1 MAGGMIEI
9 DGSQGEGGG
18 QVLRSALALSCAT
31 GQPFRIVNIRAGR
44 EKPGLMRQ
52 HLTSVSA
59 AQAICG
65 AEVVGAEAGSRQVE
79 FRPREVKG
87 GEYHFAVGTAGSTT
101 LVLQAVLPPL
111 LLAKERSR
119 IVVEGGTHTKGAPPF
134 EFFDRALAPVLNRMG
149 ATVSTRLERYGF
161 YPAGGGRIVVEVEP
175 AAKLSPVNLRERG
188 KTVTRRAVVVH
199 GRLPFSIAQRELD
212 VVQRRLGWEVGPRD
226 VRAAEPCI
234 GAGNAVILEVESEGI
249 TEVFSAI
256 GEVARSAES
265 VAQEATEHVRKY
277 LASEAPVGPKLADQL
292 MVVLALAGSSS
303 MVTGLLSSHAAT
315 NTEVVGLFTRPPVV
329 RMEGS
334 GAGTGEEMGRVEWSV

>member
-1 MAGGMIEI
+1 MAGGMIDI

-31 GQPFRIVNIRAGR
+31 GQPFRISNIRAGR

-52 HLTSVSA
+52 HLTSLNA
-59 AQAICG
+59 AQAISS
-65 AEVVGAEAGSRQVE
+65 AEVVGADAGSREVE

-134 EFFDRALAPVLNRMG
+134 EFFDRALVPVLNRMG
-149 ATVSTRLERYGF
+149 ARVTASIERYGF
-161 YPAGGGRIVVEVEP
+161 YPAGGGRIVVDVEP
-175 AAKLSPVNLRERG
+175 ASGLSPINLRERG
-188 KTVTRRAVVVH
+188 KTVSRRAIVVQ
-199 GRLPFSIAQRELD
+199 GRLPFTIAQRELD
-212 VVQRRLGWEVGPRD
+212 VVQRRLGWDVSPRD

-249 TEVFSAI
+249 TDVFSAI
-256 GEVARSAES
+256 GEVQRSAES
-265 VAQEATEHVRKY
+265 VAQEAADQVRRY
-277 LASEAPVGPKLADQL
+277 LASEAPVGPRLADQL
-292 MVVLALAGSSS
+292 MVVLALAGTSR
-303 MVTGLLSSHAAT
+303 MVMGPLTRHAAT
-315 NTEVVGLFTRPPVV
+315 NTEIVGLFTKRPVV
-329 RMEGS
+329 RAEGDV
-334 GAGTGEEMGRVEWSV
+334 GHGRVEWSV